1 MVLII
6 HLIIRVYILIFRFD
20 GPQGQYWRMFVSC
33 FKTYQKIIK
42 HIFSFP
48 EKIPQ
53 NQGDR
58 NVRSNCM
65 MGIFPVSEYC
75 QKSQISLKMSLTI
88 MLDGVSYRKT
98 KKKDPAG
105 VAVGAPC

>member
-1 MVLII
+1 
-6 HLIIRVYILIFRFD
+6 
-20 GPQGQYWRMFVSC
+20 
-33 FKTYQKIIK
+33 
-42 HIFSFP
+42 
-48 EKIPQ
+48 
-53 NQGDR
+53 
-58 NVRSNCM
+58 M